1 MKQLCAVILIGISL
15 STLPAV
21 SIADEAELREG
32 PCNKITEAC
41 KVYIKKAGPKM
52 SLYRDCRRPLLNG
65 EKLEGVL
72 NITEADIKACQAKKA
87 ELKQKK

>member
-1 MKQLCAVILIGISL
+1 MKQLFAVTLIGIGL
-15 STLPAV
+15 STSSAV
-21 SIADEAELREG
+21 SFADDAELREG

-41 KVYIKKAGPKM
+41 KVYIKKAGPKK
-52 SLYRDCRRPLLNG
+52 SLYRDCMQPLLNG

-72 NITEADIKACQAKKA
+72 NITESDIKACQVKKA